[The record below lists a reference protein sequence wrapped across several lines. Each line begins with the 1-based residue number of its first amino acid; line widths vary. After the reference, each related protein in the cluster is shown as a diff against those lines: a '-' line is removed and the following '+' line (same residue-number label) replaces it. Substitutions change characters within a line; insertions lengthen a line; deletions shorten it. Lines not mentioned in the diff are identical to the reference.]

1 MQRDARKGHRLE
13 GYETYCLTNLEY
25 AQFART
31 APTCILSLCS
41 CEVLAHILLVFVC
54 GACTGTCKHTHTH
67 TNGVGEGRTG
77 VGEEIEYLKLT
88 RKEDTKERKE
98 VMEQVRGKGSG

>member
-1 MQRDARKGHRLE
+1 MRIFCLCLCAVRAR
-13 GYETYCLTNLEY
+13 
-25 AQFART
+25 
-31 APTCILSLCS
+31 APAST
-41 CEVLAHILLVFVC
+41 
-54 GACTGTCKHTHTH
+54 HTHTH